1 MKINQIRQDQPL
13 IICLTN
19 DVVKNFTAN
28 GLLALGASPAMATE
42 VEELEDFIKHAG
54 AVLINI
60 GSLTKES
67 IPSMEKAAEA
77 ANKWGVPVVLD
88 PVACSATA
96 FRKNFCLKLI
106 EQYKISV
113 IRGNASEIKGLIEET
128 TMKGTDSDLSLD
140 TVAIAKAAGEQLK
153 TAIVVTG
160 EHDAI
165 YAQGKT
171 KQLSNGTAMLTKVT
185 GGGCLLGAI
194 VSAFI
199 YNEVEPTL
207 DDLVEA
213 VSYYNIAAE
222 KAESLDNGTL
232 PGHFQINLLDMLNS
246 TDENDVAKNM
256 RVEEV
261 R

>member
-1 MKINQIRQDQPL
+1 MRINQLREDNPL

-42 VEELEDFIKHAG
+42 VEELEDFIQHAG

-60 GSLTKES
+60 GSLTKE
-67 IPSMEKAAEA
+67 IMPSMEKAVEA
-77 ANKWGVPVVLD
+77 ANKHHVPVVLD

-96 FRKNFCLKLI
+96 FRKEFCLKLI
-106 EQYKISV
+106 DHYDISV
-113 IRGNASEIKGLIEET
+113 IRGNASEVKGLIEDAS
-128 TMKGTDSDLSLD
+128 MKGTDSDLSLD
-140 TVAIAKAAGEQLK
+140 PVTIAKKAGTQFGM
-153 TAIVVTG
+153 AVIVTG
-160 EHDAI
+160 KEDGI
-165 YAQGKT
+165 YVDGET
-171 KQLSNGTAMLTKVT
+171 RRLLNGTEMLTKVT

-199 YNEVEPTL
+199 YNKVKPTL
-207 DDLVEA
+207 SDLVEA
-213 VSYYNIAAE
+213 VAYYNVSAE
-222 KAESLDNGTL
+222 RAEALAKGTL

-246 TDENDVAKNM
+246 TGESDIAENM

-261 R
+261 D